1 MSYQDVKAQELTTI
15 KRDLWRELK
24 RKSSIQSREARVL
37 VDLDYALIWTDIRL
51 FLSRFQIHQPFLRI
65 LSLSNTRIGVL
76 PEVKEFL
83 VMLYGFAL
91 IAFLVVLPKIPKVIF
106 LALSSSENVGCRVM
120 VPK

>member
-65 LSLSNTRIGVL
+65 LSLSNTRI
-76 PEVKEFL
+76 
-83 VMLYGFAL
+83 LYGFAL